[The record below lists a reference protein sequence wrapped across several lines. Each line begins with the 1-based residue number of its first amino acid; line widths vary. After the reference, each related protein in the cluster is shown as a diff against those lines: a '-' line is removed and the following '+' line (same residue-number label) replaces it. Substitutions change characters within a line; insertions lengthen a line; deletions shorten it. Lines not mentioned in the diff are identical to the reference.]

1 VTALENEPTNVAAI
15 LAGRPVW
22 PTAGGLADVL
32 PFLEGAPP
40 PQAAPSIVN
49 AAALG
54 LPRLPAPAPSG
65 KERS

>member
-1 VTALENEPTNVAAI
+1 MTALENEPTNVAAI

-40 PQAAPSIVN
+40 QAAPSIVN

-54 LPRLPAPAPSG
+54 LPRLPAPLPSG